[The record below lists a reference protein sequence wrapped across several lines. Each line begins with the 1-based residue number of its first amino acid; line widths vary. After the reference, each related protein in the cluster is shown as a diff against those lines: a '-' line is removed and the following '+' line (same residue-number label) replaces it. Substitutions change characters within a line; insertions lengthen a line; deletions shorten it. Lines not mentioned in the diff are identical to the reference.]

1 MSGYNAGYNSE
12 WLIYSWQYIICL
24 FMWSHPFFS
33 ESCFLA
39 TNIWKKIREKIRS
52 EKNEVWGCV
61 GWGGEVD
68 QWNRKQCL
76 TFLEC
81 ITALFWWAELK
92 QFCPLPK
99 VIPTVVVV
107 VVWFGLFVCF
117 FSFSQSWL
125 QNCRSSCLLNVSMYT
140 TSFGR
145 CCGVSL
151 SFCFSVRQ
159 LVCIILVFL
168 FFKFLS
174 VLVRPRPN
182 VEPLRWIPST
192 VPEVRTAVQNFIII
206 SLGGYT

>member
-52 EKNEVWGCV
+52 EKNEVSGCV
-61 GWGGEVD
+61 GWEGEVD
-68 QWNRKQCL
+68 QWNRIQCL

-107 VVWFGLFVCF
+107 VVVWFGLFVF
-117 FSFSQSWL
+117 FFFFAKL
-125 QNCRSSCLLNVSMYT
+125 IAKLPFV
-140 TSFGR
+140 
-145 CCGVSL
+145 L
-151 SFCFSVRQ
+151 SFKCFYVYYLLWTMLRR
-159 LVCIILVFL
+159 VAFFMFL
-168 FFKFLS
+168 
-174 VLVRPRPN
+174 
-182 VEPLRWIPST
+182 
-192 VPEVRTAVQNFIII
+192 RTSIGLHNI
-206 SLGGYT
+206 SLPLL

>member
-1 MSGYNAGYNSE
+1 M
-12 WLIYSWQYIICL
+12 LIYVVSSFFFRKLLFGDQYL
-24 FMWSHPFFS
+24 
-33 ESCFLA
+33 E
-39 TNIWKKIREKIRS
+39 KIREKIRS

-107 VVWFGLFVCF
+107 VWFGLFV
-117 FSFSQSWL
+117 FSFLQSWL

-145 CCGVSL
+145 CCGVWLSL
-151 SFCFSVRQ
+151 CFSVRQ

-192 VPEVRTAVQNFIII
+192 VPEVRISVQNFIII

>member
-1 MSGYNAGYNSE
+1 M
-12 WLIYSWQYIICL
+12 LIYVVSSFFFRKLLFGEQYL
-24 FMWSHPFFS
+24 
-33 ESCFLA
+33 E
-39 TNIWKKIREKIRS
+39 KIREKIRS

-68 QWNRKQCL
+68 QWNRIQCL

-92 QFCPLPK
+92 QFCPLPI

-107 VVWFGLFVCF
+107 VLWFGLFVCF
-117 FSFSQSWL
+117 FFFAKLIAKLPFVLSFKFP
-125 QNCRSSCLLNVSMYT
+125 MYT
-140 TSFGR
+140 SSFGR

-151 SFCFSVRQ
+151 SLCFYVRQ
-159 LVCIILVFL
+159 LICIILVFL

-182 VEPLRWIPST
+182 VEPFRWIPST

>member
-68 QWNRKQCL
+68 QWNRIQCL

-107 VVWFGLFVCF
+107 VWFGLFVCF
-117 FSFSQSWL
+117 FFFAKL
-125 QNCRSSCLLNVSMYT
+125 IAKLPFV
-140 TSFGR
+140 
-145 CCGVSL
+145 L
-151 SFCFSVRQ
+151 SFKCFYVYYLLWTMLWRVA
-159 LVCIILVFL
+159 LFMFL
-168 FFKFLS
+168 
-174 VLVRPRPN
+174 
-182 VEPLRWIPST
+182 
-192 VPEVRTAVQNFIII
+192 RTSIGLHNI
-206 SLGGYT
+206 SLPLL